1 MPFMGCKT
9 LKLICCIHVF
19 AGVLHTLLGDEDFD
33 FTIEEIMES
42 MKCEKLNR

>member
-1 MPFMGCKT
+1 MKGIKGN
-9 LKLICCIHVF
+9 CCIFV
-19 AGVLHTLLGDEDFD
+19 GVLHTLLGDEDFD